1 MIPPLEVPDGRIQQS
16 SRRPEPEAR
25 VGRQGPRRSAR
36 RRTPRRKLRRNAVRR
51 KLSQTMAAARCAF
64 TARTAG
70 FATPTPWLLVAT
82 RAVED
87 HGDLPEIDLR
97 LSTQG
102 MLLGNHHLHP
112 IHPQPAASSSDIAA
126 HRALCHLRTLFVDQT
141 FPHPPGR
148 VTLLARRRPIALQ
161 PAVDDRRP
169 PIHHR
174 RRTNRSLAR
183 HRPPMAGQTTADHRP
198 RHQRFAINATLISSR
213 SHNDNGKP
221 GILKSRTVGGGYK
234 HRSS

>member
-1 MIPPLEVPDGRIQQS
+1 MVASNNRHVVPNPKGEWDLKAPG
-16 SRRPEPEAR
+16 EAR
-25 VGRQGPRRSAR
+25 VGARPDASSGGTPCEGNCHKPWRRRGAHLRQGRPDSR
-36 RRTPRRKLRRNAVRR
+36 LRHRGSWSRP
-51 KLSQTMAAARCAF
+51 
-64 TARTAG
+64 G
-70 FATPTPWLLVAT
+70 
-82 RAVED
+82 AVED

-126 HRALCHLRTLFVDQT
+126 HRALCHLRTVFVDQT

-174 RRTNRSLAR
+174 RRTNGSLAR

-198 RHQRFAINATLISSR
+198 RHQRLAINVTLISSR

-221 GILKSRTVGGGYK
+221 GIPKSRTVGGGYK